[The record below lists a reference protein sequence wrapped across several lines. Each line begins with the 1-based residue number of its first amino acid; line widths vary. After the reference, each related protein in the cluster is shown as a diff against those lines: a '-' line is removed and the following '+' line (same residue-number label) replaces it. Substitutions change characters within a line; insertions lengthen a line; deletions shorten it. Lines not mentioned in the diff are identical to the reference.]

1 MIPFVGGQI
10 DNLHR
15 LAPEITLCLFG
26 IIVMIADPFV
36 GAARK
41 RALGWVALV
50 GALVAL
56 AAVHVADHFP
66 GPAYS
71 DLIRVDSFSVFM
83 HVVILAAVVLSILGS
98 FDYLDQE
105 NIQRGEYYALVLFAA
120 VGMGILA
127 GANELVTAFVG
138 LEISSIASYVLVGFR
153 RRSPASNEASLKY
166 FLLGSFATAFFLYGV
181 AMVYG
186 VTGTTRIDAVQTAF
200 ETLLAASPHM
210 PGLAVLGL
218 GLIFV
223 GLGFKVVIAPFQV
236 YAPDVYEGAPT
247 PVTGLLASGPKAA
260 TFALMIR
267 IFYVSFGSAQG
278 LWFWAICVCAVLT
291 MCIGNFAALV
301 QTNVKR
307 MLAYSSIAHAGY
319 ILVAFAASTALG
331 VAAVLFYLA
340 AYVFMKVGAFLIVT
354 HLGQQDEKRLSI
366 QDYSGLASK
375 QPVVAA
381 CFSLFLLSLLGLP
394 ATGGFLGKFFAF
406 QAALGVG
413 RRALALLVV
422 IAAINSVIGAY
433 YYLRVIITMYFQAP
447 HRDYTPTPVAPAVVI
462 ALFIAA
468 AGTLYLGILPSRVWD
483 LAQVAA
489 ESLFPH

>member
-56 AAVHVADHFP
+56 AAVHVANHFP

>member
-56 AAVHVADHFP
+56 AAVHVANHFP
-66 GPAYS
+66 GPAYR